1 MSFLFLSKLLPLFIY
16 PLGLNCLLLL
26 VALIIW
32 WQKPA
37 WTPIPIVL
45 ALGVLILSSNT
56 WSSSLIVRSLER
68 QYVPQGEI
76 PPAEA
81 IVVLG
86 GATKSAIFPRP
97 MVDLAEGGDRLVY
110 AAKLY
115 QQKKAPLIIVTGGR
129 IQWLGRGIP
138 EATDM
143 TYILQM
149 MGVSAGAIIQEP
161 KALNTHENAVYVRE
175 ILAELHLKRVLLVT
189 SALHMP
195 RALKV
200 FRHQGIDAIAAPT
213 DFLIG
218 DDFTLRD
225 SGFKA
230 NLLNAMPDVD
240 RLKNFTKALKEYI
253 GTVVY
258 SLKGWL

>member
-16 PLGLNCLLLL
+16 PLGITCLLLFI
-26 VALIIW
+26 ALIVW

-37 WTPIPIVL
+37 WTPIPVVL
-45 ALGVLILSSNT
+45 ALGVLLFSSNP

-68 QYVPQGEI
+68 QYIPQGEM
-76 PPAEA
+76 PTAEA

-86 GATKSAIFPRP
+86 GGTRSAIFPRP
-97 MVDLAEGGDRLVY
+97 MVDLAEEGDRIVY

-115 QQKKAPLIIVTGGR
+115 QQQKAPLIIATGGR
-129 IQWLGRGIP
+129 IQWLRGGVP

-143 TYILQM
+143 SDILQM
-149 MGVSAGAIIQEP
+149 MGVSSGAIIQEP
-161 KALNTHENAVYVRE
+161 HALNTYENAVYVKA
-175 ILAELHLKRVLLVT
+175 ILAQLNIRQILLVT

-218 DDFTLRD
+218 GNFSD
-225 SGFKA
+225 GGHKV
-230 NLLNAMPDVD
+230 NLLNFIPDVNY
-240 RLKNFTKALKEYI
+240 LKNFTKALKEYI

-258 SLKGWL
+258 RLKGWL

>member
-16 PLGLNCLLLL
+16 PLGLACLLLL

-37 WTPIPIVL
+37 WTPIPVVL
-45 ALGVLILSSNT
+45 ALGVLLLSSNT

-68 QYVPQGEI
+68 QYLPQGEI
-76 PPAEA
+76 PTAEA

-97 MVDLAEGGDRLVY
+97 MADLAEEGDRLVY

-115 QQKKAPLIIVTGGR
+115 QQQKAPLIIATGGR
-129 IQWLGRGIP
+129 IPWLSSGAT
-138 EATDM
+138 EAKDM
-143 TYILQM
+143 SNLLQM
-149 MGVSAGAIIQEP
+149 MGVSSEAIIQEP
-161 KALNTHENAVYVRE
+161 NALNTYENAIYVKK
-175 ILAELHLKRVLLVT
+175 ILDELKIKQILLVT

-195 RALKV
+195 RAVKV

-218 DDFTLRD
+218 GNFSD
-225 SGFKA
+225 GGYQV
-230 NLLNAMPDVD
+230 NLLQFIPNVNY
-240 RLKNFTKALKEYI
+240 LKNFTKALKEYI

-258 SLKGWL
+258 RLKGWL

>member
-16 PLGLNCLLLL
+16 PLGLACLLLL

-37 WTPIPIVL
+37 WTPIPVVL
-45 ALGVLILSSNT
+45 ALAVLLLSSNT

-68 QYVPQGEI
+68 QYLPQGEI
-76 PPAEA
+76 PTAEA

-97 MVDLAEGGDRLVY
+97 MVDLAEEGDRLVY

-115 QQKKAPLIIVTGGR
+115 QQQKAPLIIATGGR
-129 IQWLGRGIP
+129 IPWLSSGAT
-138 EATDM
+138 EAKDM
-143 TYILQM
+143 SNLLQM
-149 MGVSAGAIIQEP
+149 MGVSSEAIIQEP
-161 KALNTHENAVYVRE
+161 NALNTYENAIYVKK
-175 ILAELHLKRVLLVT
+175 ILDELKIKQILLVT

-218 DDFTLRD
+218 GNFSD
-225 SGFKA
+225 GGYQV
-230 NLLNAMPDVD
+230 NLLQFIPNVNY
-240 RLKNFTKALKEYI
+240 LKNFTKALKEYI

-258 SLKGWL
+258 RLKGWL

>member
-16 PLGLNCLLLL
+16 PLGLTCLLLL
-26 VALIIW
+26 LALIIW
-32 WQKPA
+32 WKKPA

-56 WSSSLIVRSLER
+56 WSSSLMVRSLER
-68 QYVPQGEI
+68 QYVPHGEI
-76 PPAEA
+76 PTAEA

-97 MVDLAEGGDRLVY
+97 MVDLAEEGDRLVY

-115 QQKKAPLIIVTGGR
+115 QQHKAPLIIVTGGR
-129 IQWLGRGIP
+129 IKWLGSGIP
-138 EATDM
+138 EAKDM
-143 TYILQM
+143 AYLLQM
-149 MGVSAGAIIQEP
+149 MGVSSRAIIQEP
-161 KALNTHENAVYVRE
+161 NALNTYENAVYVRE
-175 ILAELHLKRVLLVT
+175 ILDELNIKQVLLVT

-195 RALKV
+195 RAIKV
-200 FRHQGIDAIAAPT
+200 FRHLGIDAIAAPT
-213 DFLIG
+213 DFLSG
-218 DDFTLRD
+218 DDFTLSD
-225 SGFKA
+225 GGFKA
-230 NLLNAMPDVD
+230 NLLKAIPDVD
-240 RLKNFTKALKEYI
+240 RLKNFTKALREYI